1 MAATA
6 KKQAAAKDPAT
17 EKYIVREALPDGTF
31 VETMV
36 VGLEAYR
43 NKWFKTDHLSDDE
56 FYDYLLNPAVQAAAN
71 FGVRVANDEDLEK
84 HKDEVA
90 IMELVNRHSYWDKE
104 QERLKN
110 ELRTEIVQ
118 WVAENVKTEEDLKA
132 FLSKNNL
139 NTNQFQAIARGA
151 RFTAPLSDEFIEM
164 FAGHV
169 SAKSKGTKYERTP
182 KQVITDFYAVK
193 GR

>member
-1 MAATA
+1 MKFDAVLFDCDGVLVDSEPITSS
-6 KKQAAAKDPAT
+6 
-17 EKYIVREALPDGTF
+17 VLREMLGELGWHMSAQECLQMFVGKAL
-31 VETMV
+31 
-36 VGLEAYR
+36 
-43 NKWFKTDHLSDDE
+43 
-56 FYDYLLNPAVQAAAN
+56 
-71 FGVRVANDEDLEK
+71 
-84 HKDEVA
+84 KDEVA

-139 NTNQFQAIARGA
+139 NTNQLQAIARGA
-151 RFTAPLSDEFIEM
+151 RFTAPLSDDFLEM
-164 FAGHV
+164 FAAHV